1 MISGLTD
8 PETVPRTGPTIQE
21 WVEGIVDGTDK
32 LAVSVTSM
40 SSWRTSSLSM
50 GAMDRG
56 ETVGGK
62 YSGAIVELRD
72 LNSNLAHDQWADWAE
87 QFLEWITR
95 VNDPETSN
103 KAFPS
108 RSKRQREQGLK
119 MWRQRQ
125 FELQMENE
133 LALQEAKKILS
144 RINI

>member
-1 MISGLTD
+1 M
-8 PETVPRTGPTIQE
+8 
-21 WVEGIVDGTDK
+21 DGTDK